1 MKHLILF
8 GAPGSG
14 KGTQSTLIAE
24 TYRLKHLSTG
34 DMLRAEIAKQSQLG
48 LLADTYISQGL
59 LLPDALI
66 IDLLKNTLQQLS
78 EDTKGIV
85 LDGFPRTVAQA
96 VALDSLVAELNQEI
110 LMLIEITVE
119 TSELIERLVQRG
131 KLSGRSDDNPATIK
145 HRLEVYHQQTEPVI
159 DFYKQAGKYF
169 HVDGNG
175 TIEQIFER
183 ICLILDPLVAVK
195 VKHNSTLSQL

>member
-14 KGTQSTLIAE
+14 KGTQSALIAE
-24 TYRLKHLSTG
+24 TYQLKHLSTG

-48 LLADTYISQGL
+48 QLADSYISQGL
-59 LLPDALI
+59 LLPDDII
-66 IDLLKNTLQQLS
+66 IDLLKNTLQQLN
-78 EDTKGIV
+78 EDTKGII

-96 VALDSLVAELNQEI
+96 IALNSLVAELNQEI
-110 LMLIEITVE
+110 LMLIEITVK

-131 KLSGRSDDNPATIK
+131 KLLGRSDDNPATIQ

-159 DFYKQAGKYF
+159 DFYRQAGKYN

-175 TIEQIFER
+175 TIEQIFDR
-183 ICLILDPLVAVK
+183 ICLILDPLVAINV
-195 VKHNSTLSQL
+195 

>member
-34 DMLRAEIAKQSQLG
+34 DMLRVEIAKQSQLG

-59 LLPDALI
+59 LLPDELI
-66 IDLLKNTLQQLS
+66 IDLLKDALQQLS
-78 EDTKGIV
+78 EDTKGII

-131 KLSGRSDDNPATIK
+131 KLSGRSDDNPATIQ

-183 ICLILDPLVAVK
+183 ICLVLDPLIATNVK
-195 VKHNSTLSQL
+195 INSTSSQL

>member
-14 KGTQSTLIAE
+14 KGTQSALIAE
-24 TYRLKHLSTG
+24 TYQLKHLSTG

-48 LLADTYISQGL
+48 LLADSYISQGL

-78 EDTKGIV
+78 EDTKGII

-131 KLSGRSDDNPATIK
+131 KLSGRSDDNPATIQ

-183 ICLILDPLVAVK
+183 ICGILNPLIAIK
-195 VKHNSTLSQL
+195 I

>member
-14 KGTQSTLIAE
+14 KGTQSALIAE
-24 TYRLKHLSTG
+24 TYQLEHLSTG
-34 DMLRAEIAKQSQLG
+34 DMLRAEIAKQTELG
-48 LLADTYISQGL
+48 KLADSYISQGL

-66 IDLLKNTLQQLS
+66 IDLLKNVLQQLS
-78 EDTKGIV
+78 EDTKGIIF
-85 LDGFPRTVAQA
+85 DGFPRTVAQA
-96 VALDSLVAELNQEI
+96 IALDSLVAEFNQEI

-119 TSELIERLVQRG
+119 TPELIERLVQRG
-131 KLSGRSDDNPATIK
+131 KLMGRSDDNPTTIQ

-159 DFYKQAGKYF
+159 DFYKQAGKYT

-175 TIEQIFER
+175 TIEQIFDR
-183 ICLILDPLVAVK
+183 IRLILDPLVAINV
-195 VKHNSTLSQL
+195 

>member
-14 KGTQSTLIAE
+14 KGTQSALIAE
-24 TYRLKHLSTG
+24 NYQLKHLSTG
-34 DMLRAEIAKQSQLG
+34 DMLRTEIAKQSQLG
-48 LLADTYISQGL
+48 QLADNYISQGL
-59 LLPDALI
+59 LLPDVLI

-78 EDTKGIV
+78 EDAKGII

-119 TSELIERLVQRG
+119 TPELIERLIQRG
-131 KLSGRSDDNPATIK
+131 KLLGRSDDNPSTIQ

-159 DFYKQAGKYF
+159 DFYKQAGKYT

-175 TIEQIFER
+175 TIEQIFNR
-183 ICLILDPLVAVK
+183 ICLVLDPLISVNVK
-195 VKHNSTLSQL
+195 RNPTIFS

>member
-14 KGTQSTLIAE
+14 KGTQSALIAE
-24 TYRLKHLSTG
+24 TYQLKHLSTG

-48 LLADTYISQGL
+48 QLADSYISQGL
-59 LLPDALI
+59 LLPDDII
-66 IDLLKNTLQQLS
+66 IDLLKNTLQQLN
-78 EDTKGIV
+78 EDTKGII

-96 VALDSLVAELNQEI
+96 IALNSLVAELNQEI
-110 LMLIEITVE
+110 LMLIEITVK
-119 TSELIERLVQRG
+119 TPELIERLVQRG
-131 KLSGRSDDNPATIK
+131 KLLGRSDDNPATIQ

-159 DFYKQAGKYF
+159 DFYRQAGKYN

-175 TIEQIFER
+175 TIEQIFDR
-183 ICLILDPLVAVK
+183 ICLILDPLVAINV
-195 VKHNSTLSQL
+195 

>member
-14 KGTQSTLIAE
+14 KGTQSALIAE

-34 DMLRAEIAKQSQLG
+34 DLLRAEIAKQSQLG
-48 LLADTYISQGL
+48 MLADTYISQGL

-66 IDLLKNTLQQLS
+66 IDLLKDTLQQLN
-78 EDTKGIV
+78 EDIKGIIF
-85 LDGFPRTVAQA
+85 DGFPRTVAQA

-110 LMLIEITVE
+110 LLLIEITVE

-159 DFYKQAGKYF
+159 DFYKQAGKYS

-175 TIEQIFER
+175 TIEQIFEH
-183 ICLILDPLVAVK
+183 ICLILNPLIAVK
-195 VKHNSTLSQL
+195 IKHNSTLSQL

>member
-14 KGTQSTLIAE
+14 KGTQSALIAE
-24 TYRLKHLSTG
+24 TYQLKHLSTG

-48 LLADTYISQGL
+48 QLADSYISQGL
-59 LLPDALI
+59 LLPDDII
-66 IDLLKNTLQQLS
+66 IDLLKNTLQQLN
-78 EDTKGIV
+78 EDSKGII

-96 VALDSLVAELNQEI
+96 IALNSLVAELNQEI
-110 LMLIEITVE
+110 LMLIEITVK
-119 TSELIERLVQRG
+119 TPELIERLVQRG
-131 KLSGRSDDNPATIK
+131 KLLGRSDDNPATIQ

-159 DFYKQAGKYF
+159 DFYRQAGKYN

-175 TIEQIFER
+175 TIEQIFDR
-183 ICLILDPLVAVK
+183 ICLILDPLVAINV
-195 VKHNSTLSQL
+195 

>member
-14 KGTQSTLIAE
+14 KGTQSTHIAE

-110 LMLIEITVE
+110 LMLIEITVD

-183 ICLILDPLVAVK
+183 ICLILDQLVAVK